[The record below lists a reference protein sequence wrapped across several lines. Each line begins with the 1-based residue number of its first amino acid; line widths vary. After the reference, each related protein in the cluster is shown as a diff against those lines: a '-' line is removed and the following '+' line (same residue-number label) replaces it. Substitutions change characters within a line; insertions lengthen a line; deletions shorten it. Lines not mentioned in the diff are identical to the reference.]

1 MHVDKSRLD
10 AFRATISAQCEAAR
24 SLMETSIA
32 EYLRRNPGAPVADV
46 REYALALADTTEY
59 VYGQAASAATAQL
72 YDQTAESLGMDL
84 DPAELSE
91 LEDADQ
97 AEAVMR
103 YQAGKLSK
111 GDYAGFGAEVGR
123 YLADRVLRTSWQT
136 VIDNAD
142 RPRDRKLGIR
152 YARVPT
158 GAATCGFCIMLASRG
173 FVYRSKRLAG
183 DLGPGVRFNSFHRG
197 CDCVVVAGDGS
208 TTVDGYEPDKMYEA
222 YSDARETVRSG
233 DWRRIVAELDT
244 RAPQWAYHGEPGRVT
259 REPGAK
265 PWKKEERAA
274 ELLAR
279 HGFDVRFIRERN
291 KTRVKTPDAYLDPGG
306 TDAWEFKIPEA
317 FNRRKTVK
325 NQFKNAVGKGTR
337 KLLLSNVSCDASVD
351 DLASGVEDIFGT
363 GQFAGIDE
371 VLVAGR
377 DGTLRRLLR
386 ADFEKKDGS

>member
-10 AFRATISAQCEAAR
+10 AFRAAVSAQCEAAR

-32 EYLRRNPGAPVADV
+32 GYLRRNPGAPVADV

-59 VYGQAASAATAQL
+59 VYGQAAAAATAQL

-97 AEAVMR
+97 TEAVIR
-103 YQAGKLSK
+103 YQAGKLSR

-158 GAATCGFCIMLASRG
+158 GRRTCGFCVMLASRG
-173 FVYRSKRLAG
+173 FVYRSKGLAG

-197 CDCVVVAGDGS
+197 CDCVVIAGDGS
-208 TTVDGYEPDKMYEA
+208 TTVEGYEPDKMYEA
-222 YSDARETVRSG
+222 YADARDTVRTG
-233 DWRRIVAELDT
+233 DWRRIVAEIDT
-244 RAPQWAYHGEPGRVT
+244 RAPQWAYHGEPGRAT
-259 REPGAK
+259 YDKPRGALEPH
-265 PWKKEERAA
+265 ERAGVDA
-274 ELLAR
+274 LLS
-279 HGFDVRFIRERN
+279 HGFDL
-291 KTRVKTPDAYLDPGG
+291 RVIPESGSARANLDLEMGG
-306 TDAWEFKIPEA
+306 TGWEMKNVINASSASNQIKRARIKWFKIGGGSMRVIITSEGAETTFEETVSQIERRIRGGEEA
-317 FNRRKTVK
+317 LVISDGGKSIRR
-325 NQFKNAVGKGTR
+325 
-337 KLLLSNVSCDASVD
+337 
-351 DLASGVEDIFGT
+351 I
-363 GQFAGIDE
+363 
-371 VLVAGR
+371 
-377 DGTLRRLLR
+377 
-386 ADFEKKDGS
+386 KK